1 MQPNAGD
8 DCFDSDKP
16 KQHNWLAFSIVMRE
30 NPFPQGRRPAAFATT
45 FSLIPNRAGLTFHEL
60 F

>member
-30 NPFPQGRRPAAFATT
+30 NPFPQGGVLLLSQLPSA
-45 FSLIPNRAGLTFHEL
+45 
-60 F
+60 